1 MSASSPIPKT
11 IPFRTLDRVS
21 GAVWGLVAVLVLIG
35 AVSLFLGADPTDPG
49 RVWQALLFNWL
60 FWSSLA
66 LGMFMLAVAW
76 QVVEAEWPWSIR
88 RFALGGVAFLPVS
101 LVLFP
106 IVFFGGKE
114 YFFHHWLHVEGDP
127 VIDAKRAWL
136 TVGGMFTRDIL
147 SLVVLFGLAGLFA
160 YYSLR
165 PDVYGAG
172 RNDGQRSLY
181 ARMTGG
187 WRGANEEAHRSR
199 NILLKL
205 GVVIALAYAL
215 IWGMIGIDTAMT
227 LTPHWFSTMFPVAFF
242 MAAFHA
248 GICATAILATVF
260 RRPLGIE
267 SFVTARQYHD
277 LGKMIFAFA
286 VFWMYLNWSQYVVIW
301 YGMLP
306 FEQEW
311 FVQRFSEPFTG
322 LAQAVPLLI
331 FVVPFLG
338 LLSRAPKK
346 IPGIVAGFSALI
358 LLGNWLE
365 RYMLIYPSLYEGHEG
380 GGHAGLPLGILEIGV
395 GLGFMGL
402 FLACYLWYLRS
413 FPVLPSP
420 ATLSARTPSV
430 IPVPVPAGAH
440 GEH

>member
-1 MSASSPIPKT
+1 MSAPSPIPRT

-35 AVSLFLGADPTDPG
+35 AAAAFLAAGEAHG

-66 LGMFMLAVAW
+66 MGMVMLAVAW

-88 RFALGGVAFLPVS
+88 RFALGGVSFLPVS

-106 IVFFGGKE
+106 VIFFGGKE

-136 TVGGMFTRDIL
+136 NVPGMFTRDIVAL
-147 SLVVLFGLAGLFA
+147 LVLYGMALAFA
-160 YYSLR
+160 YFSLR

-181 ARMTGG
+181 ARLTGG
-187 WRGANEEAHRSR
+187 WRGAAEEAGRSR
-199 NILLKL
+199 NVLLKL
-205 GVVIALAYAL
+205 GVFMGLAYAL
-215 IWGMIGIDTAMT
+215 FWGLIAIDTTMT
-227 LTPHWFSTMFPVAFF
+227 MLPHWFSTMYPVAFF
-242 MAAFHA
+242 MAAFLA
-248 GICATAILATVF
+248 GICGTAVAVTLF
-260 RRPLGIE
+260 RRRLGIE
-267 SFVTARQYHD
+267 QYVTARQYHD
-277 LGKMIFAFA
+277 LGKLIFAFA

-311 FVQRFSEPFTG
+311 FVKRFEAPFTG

-338 LLSRAPKK
+338 LLSRTPKK
-346 IPGIVAGFSALI
+346 VPTIVAGFATLI
-358 LLGNWLE
+358 LVGIWLE
-365 RYMLIYPSLYEGHEG
+365 RYMLVYPSLYEAEEG
-380 GGHAGLPLGILEIGV
+380 VAHHLPFGLPEIGI
-395 GLGFMGL
+395 GLGFLGL

-413 FPVLPSP
+413 FPILPSP
-420 ATLSARTPSV
+420 ATLAARPPSV
-430 IPVPVPAGAH
+430 IEVPAATAH
-440 GEH
+440 AGH

>member
-1 MSASSPIPKT
+1 MSAPSPIPRT

-21 GAVWGLVAVLVLIG
+21 GAVWGLVAVLVLVG
-35 AVSLFLGADPTDPG
+35 AISVFLGAGEAHG

-60 FWSSLA
+60 FWSSVA
-66 LGMFMLAVAW
+66 IGMFMLAVAW

-88 RFALGGVAFLPVS
+88 RFALGGVSFLPVS
-101 LVLFP
+101 LLLFP
-106 IVFFGGKE
+106 VIFFGGSE
-114 YFFHHWLHVEGDP
+114 HFFHHWLHVEGDP

-136 TVGGMFTRDIL
+136 NLGGMFARD
-147 SLVVLFGLAGLFA
+147 LVGLLVLFGLAMVFA

-172 RNDGQRSLY
+172 RTAGQKSMY

-187 WRGANEEAHRSR
+187 WRGAAEEATRSR
-199 NILLKL
+199 GKLLTL
-205 GVVIALAYAL
+205 GVVLGLAYAI
-215 IWGMIGIDTAMT
+215 IWGLIAIDLAMT

-248 GICATAILATVF
+248 GICATAILVTVF
-260 RRPLGIE
+260 RRRLGIE
-267 SFVTARQYHD
+267 QFITPTQYHD

-301 YGMLP
+301 YGLLP

-311 FVQRFSEPFTG
+311 FAKRFAAPFTG
-322 LAQAVPLLI
+322 LSQAVPLLI

-338 LLSRAPKK
+338 LLSRTPKR
-346 IPGIVAGFSALI
+346 IPGIVAGFATLI
-358 LLGNWLE
+358 LVGNWLE
-365 RYMLIYPSLYEGHEG
+365 RYMLIYPSLYEAEEG
-380 GGHAGLPLGILEIGV
+380 AAHHLPFGLPEIGI

-402 FLACYLWYLRS
+402 FLACYLWYLRT
-413 FPVLPSP
+413 FPILPSP
-420 ATLSARTPSV
+420 ATLAARNPSV
-430 IPVPVPAGAH
+430 FAVGTQAAH
-440 GEH
+440 ADH